1 MARLY
6 LTAGGRY
13 DEVLVGREVAPALL
27 TAVAA
32 QPEPDVLAA
41 LDAAGRAGLLEE
53 AGAEGYQFAHDVIR
67 EVVEADL
74 AAARRT
80 VLHRRIAE
88 ALERGPEEA
97 PVEAVAYHYARSGMP
112 DKAVLYL
119 ERAGDH
125 AAAQAAH
132 AAAEE
137 YYRDVVARLDA
148 LGHRRDSAR
157 AREKLGVVLHTAP
170 RYDAALE
177 VLDQAAEAYGA
188 AGDLESLGRTTA
200 QMGQVHASR
209 GTVEEGLERLQ
220 PVLERLEASG
230 GRGGSHR
237 LTILVG

>member
-1 MARLY
+1 
-6 LTAGGRY
+6 
-13 DEVLVGREVAPALL
+13 
-27 TAVAA
+27 
-32 QPEPDVLAA
+32 
-41 LDAAGRAGLLEE
+41 
-53 AGAEGYQFAHDVIR
+53 
-67 EVVEADL
+67 
-74 AAARRT
+74 

-230 GRGGSHR
+230 VASLAALYVALARLFFSGGRYTEQLAAAERAVALARAGEDDKMRAEALWPTASRSSMWGALR
-237 LTILVG
+237 RGCG